1 MDGDVNFALWCGY
14 FYDGFQNTD
23 SLGDDSVLSFVV
35 LFSHLLIHIM
45 QTPFGYTRKD
55 VILIG
60 VGITA
65 FGYGLKYGLEV
76 TPFSL
81 PLF

>member
-1 MDGDVNFALWCGY
+1 
-14 FYDGFQNTD
+14 
-23 SLGDDSVLSFVV
+23 
-35 LFSHLLIHIM
+35 M

-76 TPFSL
+76 PLSLFLCFSIKYSGTESKD
-81 PLF
+81 